1 MAARRSTRKKHKAG
15 KARFNV
21 EAGRMIYLDGEP
33 YIGVTREG
41 HTAPVD
47 ADEVTRRIARL
58 LNKTRVKNFKRDY
71 RRES

>member
-1 MAARRSTRKKHKAG
+1 
-15 KARFNV
+15 
-21 EAGRMIYLDGEP
+21 MIYLDGEP

-71 RRES
+71 MKES